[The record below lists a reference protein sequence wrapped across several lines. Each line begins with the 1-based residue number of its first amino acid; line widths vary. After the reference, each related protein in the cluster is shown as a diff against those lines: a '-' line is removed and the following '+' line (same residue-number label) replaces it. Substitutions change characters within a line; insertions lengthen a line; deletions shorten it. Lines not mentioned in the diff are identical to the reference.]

1 MGLVATLD
9 KYTLEKLARLVRHND
24 SKALQVHELIQ
35 SGKLT
40 EKQNSNKVLDI
51 LQYIYNHPSNENER
65 YPGWLFGFL
74 KQKSVFKKEKLQMF
88 ERYSAIL
95 KLHHIMMDFK
105 DENNGILLRTYTEQW
120 NTATMGY
127 LSQRKFCKWSEHEGK
142 ALPKLVDF
150 EFPEPP
156 AENLQDIKKLV
167 KLRQQYISALDLKK
181 SPPDLQIVIAPNMFG
196 EPPAPQR
203 VFNKMIRRLEAL
215 QDYYKK
221 NQPVSTVDMDELNK
235 INLLEIDGYFR
246 EAYVD
251 FLNAIFVI
259 KNDSTIEKSAMI
271 QRQVATSK
279 RVESLYQKF
288 YKDDNTPT
296 N

>member
-1 MGLVATLD
+1 
-9 KYTLEKLARLVRHND
+9 
-24 SKALQVHELIQ
+24 
-35 SGKLT
+35 
-40 EKQNSNKVLDI
+40 
-51 LQYIYNHPSNENER
+51 
-65 YPGWLFGFL
+65 
-74 KQKSVFKKEKLQMF
+74 
-88 ERYSAIL
+88 
-95 KLHHIMMDFK
+95 
-105 DENNGILLRTYTEQW
+105 
-120 NTATMGY
+120 
-127 LSQRKFCKWSEHEGK
+127 
-142 ALPKLVDF
+142 
-150 EFPEPP
+150 
-156 AENLQDIKKLV
+156 
-167 KLRQQYISALDLKK
+167 
-181 SPPDLQIVIAPNMFG
+181 MFG